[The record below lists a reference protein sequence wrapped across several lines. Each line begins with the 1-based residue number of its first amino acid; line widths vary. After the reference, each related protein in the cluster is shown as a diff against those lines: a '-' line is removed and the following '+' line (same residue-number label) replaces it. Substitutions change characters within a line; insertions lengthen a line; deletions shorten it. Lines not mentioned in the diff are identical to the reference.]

1 MFLLLSGGSL
11 HSQEKSTSNEF
22 VLWNQCLQKIRLN
35 HRYTASLNA
44 QYRVFTDREKG
55 YHLYFSFGV
64 LRKLNHGFS
73 ASLGLTNLNNNQFV
87 DSDFVL
93 VPEIRPFQSI
103 SYSSNFLKSN
113 FSWRLMVEERFFK
126 KAEEGHL
133 VEGFHANWRIRNKV
147 LFKHSLSEKIFFLLS
162 SEVMVNAGGIDINIF
177 DQHRGQAMV
186 GYLFDKLSFNLGYM
200 HWFVQTESNVHQN
213 RHTLIIAFAHSI

>member
-1 MFLLLSGGSL
+1 M
-11 HSQEKSTSNEF
+11 
-22 VLWNQCLQKIRLN
+22 LWNQYLQKIRLDD
-35 HRYTASLNA
+35 RYAASLNA

-64 LRKLNHGFS
+64 TRKLNHGFS
-73 ASLGLTNLNNNQFV
+73 TSLGLTNLNNHQFV

-103 SYSSNFLKSN
+103 SYSSNFPKSN
-113 FSWRLMVEERFFK
+113 FSWRLMLEERFFR

-133 VEGFHANWRIRNKV
+133 VEGFNANWRIRNKT
-147 LFKHSLSEKIFFLLS
+147 LFKYTLPKGLSVLLS
-162 SEVMVNAGGIDINIF
+162 SEVMINAGGININVF

-213 RHTLIIAFAHSI
+213 RHTLIIAFAYSI